1 MDGASLPAWLLCL
14 AWASSG
20 PAAWDGIDATAPP
33 RPAEAVLPLPH
44 SLRLEWTHSIE
55 RVRWQEW
62 YTPSLPPDPVGW
74 RLLRVRVHGSG
85 AGMEPAPDAVWRAG
99 GYEWTPM
106 APVTEALRLMAS
118 AYAADYRLCLD
129 ERCQPLRSWWR
140 SAPPVTARARG
151 RVGTTPAPSAD
162 PDGTQPIPG
171 AVVGP
176 APNDKQG
183 DGAPDAAA
191 VRLRPCP
198 SVPATP
204 PAAGRSG

>member
-62 YTPSLPPDPVGW
+62 YTPSLPPDPLGW

-99 GYEWTPM
+99 GDKRTPHGSGH
-106 APVTEALRLMAS
+106 R
-118 AYAADYRLCLD
+118 
-129 ERCQPLRSWWR
+129 
-140 SAPPVTARARG
+140 
-151 RVGTTPAPSAD
+151 
-162 PDGTQPIPG
+162 
-171 AVVGP
+171 GP
-176 APNDKQG
+176 AP
-183 DGAPDAAA
+183 DGVGVYCQLPPLPQRALPAPAIVVAI
-191 VRLRPCP
+191 RPRYHPCHRP
-198 SVPATP
+198 GAWPCGHSAGPHCRPRWHATLTWRG
-204 PAAGRSG
+204 GRPRTE